1 MKLTLRLKENESLK
15 TKIKNK
21 QVNYYLLPEN
31 NEDLD
36 IISQFLASFDIISGI
51 FGITL
56 PENTQD
62 TKLLKLTKNIGK
74 SSHKVSFPLVLL
86 FLSILLKI

>member
-36 IISQFLASFDIISGI
+36 IISQFLESFDVKSDW
-51 FGITL
+51 FEITL

-62 TKLLKLTKNIGK
+62 TKLLKFN
-74 SSHKVSFPLVLL
+74 
-86 FLSILLKI
+86 